1 MPAGFKVRWT
11 SAAELDLL
19 RIIEYIANDSVVNAA
34 ALSKR
39 IRRRGASLRK
49 SPMRGRVVPE
59 LADFGARVYR
69 ELLEPPYRIVY
80 FVEEQT
86 VYVRAVLD
94 GRRDLQ
100 QVFEEWLGIN

>member
-11 SAAELDLL
+11 NAAERDLL
-19 RIIEYIANDSVVNAA
+19 RIIEYIANDSVANAA
-34 ALSKR
+34 ALAKR
-39 IRRRGASLRK
+39 IRRRGAGLRK

-59 LADFGARVYR
+59 LAEFGARVYP

-80 FVEEQT
+80 FVEEHT

-100 QVFEEWLGIN
+100 QLFEQWLGID